1 MERLLLIARS
11 GTAAPDQKGPMSARQ
26 KLNVA
31 TVNGCL
37 LVAGTVAYLAGSWT
51 LFAGLLLVLL
61 LSAIGT
67 GGIRFRRR

>member
-1 MERLLLIARS
+1 
-11 GTAAPDQKGPMSARQ
+11 MSARQ

-31 TVNGCL
+31 TMNGCL
-37 LVAGTVAYLAGSWT
+37 LVAGTVAYLTGSWQV
-51 LFAGLLLVLL
+51 FAGLLLLLL

>member
-1 MERLLLIARS
+1 
-11 GTAAPDQKGPMSARQ
+11 MSARQ

-37 LVAGTVAYLAGSWT
+37 LVAGTVAYLAGSWQV
-51 LFAGLLLVLL
+51 FAGLLLLLL